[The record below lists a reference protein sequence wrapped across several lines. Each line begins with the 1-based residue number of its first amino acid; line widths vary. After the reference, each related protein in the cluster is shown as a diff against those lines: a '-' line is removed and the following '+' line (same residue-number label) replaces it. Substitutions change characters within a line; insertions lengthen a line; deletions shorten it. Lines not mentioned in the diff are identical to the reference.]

1 MSTEINI
8 KKRITILEESAI
20 LTKDVNSID
29 FIGAGVIASTIG
41 EDVTVTIPGG
51 SGNTTYYLNESVTQT
66 PYKEFSSIVTSAI
79 EQVVP
84 LTVAGG
90 VTSVIAEYQTPSG
103 VPGTT
108 QIPGGLWQFF
118 LHFNAGSA
126 GQNWIIRPTVYKRDL
141 GGIETLLFTPD
152 PEIVTGMSTTTTMYV
167 SDGVFPATTLLTTD
181 RIVVRIS
188 MQNTTGVSQTVN
200 FRTEGSQHYSVGLT
214 TLNQVIPTGAVTSV
228 TGTAP
233 VVSSGGT
240 TPAISI
246 PQATGAVDGYL
257 SSSDFAVFN
266 AKVGGSGTL
275 NYVSK
280 WTSGTTLGDSII
292 QDNGTTVSIND
303 VPQAN
308 IGLWV
313 NSTKDY
319 AIAAENFK
327 TTGNVYGIYGGST
340 GVGTTNGIG
349 VYGESTGATAL
360 NIGVDTS
367 AVGGTLAIGGRF
379 IATGATTNYS
389 VQLQDGTEGVGKVLT
404 SMTSDGK
411 AQWAALAAAAGLIYI
426 TNQTTGVVTYYTTL
440 ELASAGAVSGD
451 TIYVNTGTYVVTT
464 TAANGLAK
472 NGVNWYFEAGAIV
485 NKATTG
491 SLFNLVG
498 FTSGGNVFGQGNF
511 YKTATVGKIFNM
523 GDSSTS
529 PSLTNATFEF
539 DICSSTID
547 VCIINHSLYQL
558 KTSGMSCISTG
569 NTAMWLGWGGNGS
582 SLVNVAII
590 KSTAATAI
598 KTWGSQNA
606 SSQYVINSSL
616 VTSTVAVAIWGT
628 CGVYNIGLC
637 SGVTYGYQF
646 GYYGG
651 DVSINGNSNGIYAA
665 GLSLVLNGKTDFLN
679 VASGIVVGGI
689 TLSLT
694 VSGGTVNTTVQGNYP
709 SVIISGGVSTII
721 LNSNGLNM
729 TVSGGVLN
737 ILSCLNGTGGLLY
750 NTGQYVSGGRLNILC
765 PLYFSNMNQG
775 LLLSSGTIY
784 LSSSGSINM
793 TSTSR
798 TLKNAGIRYQ
808 GGKIISNGGTFT
820 VAEANCLPIAV
831 ETSNRDIKI
840 LSAGLNTNSLLDF
853 LLAKKQKTS
862 FTISAI
868 ATTSL
873 TINATAISESDT
885 TTYNT
890 KPLLASRIASLI
902 NASALNTVVI
912 ATYTASNDFFE
923 VEALVAG
930 TAFTNSALTNITA
943 LFVIENSY
951 ALNNITA
958 GTLIQDVDV
967 EQ

>member
-1 MSTEINI
+1 M
-8 KKRITILEESAI
+8 RILVRNQSNSAHNGDYI
-20 LTKDVNSID
+20 VN
-29 FIGAGVIASTIG
+29 
-41 EDVTVTIPGG
+41 
-51 SGNTTYYLNESVTQT
+51 N
-66 PYKEFSSIVTSAI
+66 
-79 EQVVP
+79 
-84 LTVAGG
+84 AGG
-90 VTSVIAEYQTPSG
+90 VSSKWKLYRVSAWGGEFLKLIRDWKVNNSASTKFGSRYSTDLVSLTNLNVGITNLIFNEVYALPSTYIL
-103 VPGTT
+103 PTADGTVGQVLST
-108 QIPGGLWQFF
+108 NG
-118 LHFNAGSA
+118 A
-126 GQNWIIRPTVYKRDL
+126 GQLAFVTPTS
-141 GGIETLLFTPD
+141 GGI
-152 PEIVTGMSTTTTMYV
+152 IWINN
-167 SDGVFPATTLLTTD
+167 LTT
-181 RIVVRIS
+181 
-188 MQNTTGVSQTVN
+188 G
-200 FRTEGSQHYSVGLT
+200 
-214 TLNQVIPTGAVTSV
+214 IPT
-228 TGTAP
+228 
-233 VVSSGGT
+233 
-240 TPAISI
+240 
-246 PQATGAVDGYL
+246 Y
-257 SSSDFAVFN
+257 
-266 AKVGGSGTL
+266 
-275 NYVSK
+275 
-280 WTSGTTLGDSII
+280 
-292 QDNGTTVSIND
+292 
-303 VPQAN
+303 
-308 IGLWV
+308 
-313 NSTKDY
+313 Y
-319 AIAAENFK
+319 A
-327 TTGNVYGIYGGST
+327 
-340 GVGTTNGIG
+340 
-349 VYGESTGATAL
+349 
-360 NIGVDTS
+360 
-367 AVGGTLAIGGRF
+367 
-379 IATGATTNYS
+379 
-389 VQLQDGTEGVGKVLT
+389 
-404 SMTSDGK
+404 
-411 AQWAALAAAAGLIYI
+411 
-426 TNQTTGVVTYYTTL
+426 TL
-440 ELASAGAVSGD
+440 ELASTAAVSGQ
-451 TIYVNTGTYVVTT
+451 TINVGPGTYTVTT
-464 TAANGLAK
+464 TATDGLAK

-498 FTSGGNVFGQGNF
+498 FTSGGNVFGQGKF

-523 GDSSTS
+523 GDSNTS

-590 KSTAATAI
+590 KSTAAIAI

-721 LNSNGLNM
+721 LNSTGLNM

-853 LLAKKQKTS
+853 LPAKKQKTS